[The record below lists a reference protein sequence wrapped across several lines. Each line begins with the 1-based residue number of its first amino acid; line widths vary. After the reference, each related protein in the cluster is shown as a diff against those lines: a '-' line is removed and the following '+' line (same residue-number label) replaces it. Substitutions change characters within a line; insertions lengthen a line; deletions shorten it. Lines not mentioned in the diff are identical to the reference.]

1 LQPKTCHD
9 WDLGIPEARE
19 LQEQLRGRVVERDAR
34 RAPRLVAGADVS
46 YDRDSHDP
54 AADVSCD
61 RSSSHVDLYAAV
73 VVLDF
78 ESLRVVEVAAARA
91 RARFP
96 YVPGYL
102 SFREIPPLLD
112 AFAKLEAVPDL
123 IVCDGQ
129 GRAHPRRFGLACH
142 LGVLLDR
149 PTLGCAKSRLVGEHR
164 EPGPRR
170 GAHTQLR
177 DGGEV
182 IGEVVRTRSGVK
194 PVFVS
199 VGHRISLETAR
210 RTVLRLAPRYRLP
223 EPVRAAHR
231 EVNRLRRLGGCTGTQ
246 AVV

>member
-1 LQPKTCHD
+1 LQPRICHD
-9 WDLGIPEARE
+9 WDLAIPEARA
-19 LQEQLRGRVVERDAR
+19 LQEKLRGRVIERDTGR
-34 RAPRLVAGADVS
+34 LPRLVAGADIS
-46 YDRDSHDP
+46 F
-54 AADVSCD
+54 D
-61 RSSSHVDLYAAV
+61 RSSPELHAAV
-73 VVLDF
+73 VVLDA
-78 ESLRVVEVAAARA
+78 ESLEVVEIAAVRA

-102 SFREIPPLLD
+102 SFREIPPLLE
-112 AFAKLEAVPDL
+112 AFAKLEAAPDL

-149 PTLGCAKSRLVGEHR
+149 PTLGCAKSRLIGDYR

-170 GAHTQLR
+170 GAHTRLR

-210 RTVLRLAPRYRLP
+210 RTALRLAPRYRLP

-231 EVNRLRRLGGCTGTQ
+231 EVNRLRRLAISGGCTGPRS
-246 AVV
+246 VV

>member
-1 LQPKTCHD
+1 
-9 WDLGIPEARE
+9 
-19 LQEQLRGRVVERDAR
+19 
-34 RAPRLVAGADVS
+34 VAGADVS
-46 YDRDSHDP
+46 YDRGSPDH
-54 AADVSCD
+54 
-61 RSSSHVDLYAAV
+61 DLYAAV
-73 VVLDF
+73 VVLDV
-78 ESLRVVEVAAARA
+78 ESLRVVEVAAVRA

-149 PTLGCAKSRLVGEHR
+149 PTFGCAKSRLIGEYR

-170 GAHTQLR
+170 GAHTRLR
-177 DGGEV
+177 DGREV
-182 IGEVVRTRSGVK
+182 IGEVVRTRSFVK

-210 RTVLRLAPRYRLP
+210 RIALRLAPRYRLP

-231 EVNRLRRLGGCTGTQ
+231 EVNRLRRLAALGGCTGPRS
-246 AVV
+246 VV

>member
-1 LQPKTCHD
+1 MKPKVHHD
-9 WDLGIPEARE
+9 WDLAVPEARE
-19 LQEQLRGRVVERDAR
+19 LQERLRGRVIERDAR
-34 RAPRLVAGADVS
+34 RPPRLVAGADIS
-46 YDRDSHDP
+46 FDR
-54 AADVSCD
+54 
-61 RSSSHVDLYAAV
+61 RSPILHAAV
-73 VVLDF
+73 VVLEA
-78 ESLRVVEVAAARA
+78 ESLEVVEVASVRA
-91 RARFP
+91 EARFP

-102 SFREIPPLLD
+102 SFREIPPLLE

-149 PTLGCAKSRLVGEHR
+149 PTLGCAKSRLTGDYR

-170 GAHTQLR
+170 GAHTRLR

-210 RTVLRLAPRYRLP
+210 RTALRLAPRYRLP

-231 EVNRLRRLGGCTGTQ
+231 EVNRLRRLAGCSGPRS
-246 AVV
+246 VV

>member
-1 LQPKTCHD
+1 LQPRIRHD
-9 WDLGIPEARE
+9 WDLAVPEARA
-19 LQEQLRGRVVERDAR
+19 LQEKLRGRVIERDTGR
-34 RAPRLVAGADVS
+34 LPRLVAGADIS
-46 YDRDSHDP
+46 F
-54 AADVSCD
+54 D
-61 RSSSHVDLYAAV
+61 RSSPELHAAV
-73 VVLDF
+73 VVLDA
-78 ESLRVVEVAAARA
+78 ESLEVVEIAAVRA

-102 SFREIPPLLD
+102 SFREIPPLLE
-112 AFAKLEAVPDL
+112 AFAKLEAAPDL

-142 LGVLLDR
+142 LGVLLDL
-149 PTLGCAKSRLVGEHR
+149 PTLGCAKSRLIGDYR

-170 GAHTQLR
+170 GAHTRLR

-199 VGHRISLETAR
+199 VGHRVCLETAR
-210 RTVLRLAPRYRLP
+210 RSVLRLAVRYRLP

-231 EVNRLRRLGGCTGTQ
+231 EVNRLRRLAGCTNPQ
-246 AVV
+246 SVV

>member
-1 LQPKTCHD
+1 M
-9 WDLGIPEARE
+9 
-19 LQEQLRGRVVERDAR
+19 
-34 RAPRLVAGADVS
+34 PRLVAGADIS
-46 YDRDSHDP
+46 F
-54 AADVSCD
+54 D
-61 RSSSHVDLYAAV
+61 RSSPELHAAV
-73 VVLDF
+73 VVLDV
-78 ESLRVVEVAAARA
+78 ESLEVVEIAGVRA
-91 RARFP
+91 GARFP

-102 SFREIPPLLD
+102 SFREIPPLLE
-112 AFAKLEAVPDL
+112 AFAKLETVPDL

-142 LGVLLDR
+142 LGVLLDL
-149 PTLGCAKSRLVGEHR
+149 PTLGCAKSRLIGDYR

-210 RTVLRLAPRYRLP
+210 RTTLRLAARYRLP

-231 EVNRLRRLGGCTGTQ
+231 EVNRLRRLAGCTDPR
-246 AVV
+246 

>member
-1 LQPKTCHD
+1 
-9 WDLGIPEARE
+9 
-19 LQEQLRGRVVERDAR
+19 
-34 RAPRLVAGADVS
+34 VAGADVS
-46 YDRDSHDP
+46 YDRGSPDH
-54 AADVSCD
+54 
-61 RSSSHVDLYAAV
+61 DLYAAV
-73 VVLDF
+73 VVLDV
-78 ESLRVVEVAAARA
+78 ESLRVVEVAAVRA
-91 RARFP
+91 GARFP

-149 PTLGCAKSRLVGEHR
+149 PTFGCAKSRLIGEYR

-170 GAHTQLR
+170 GAHTRLR
-177 DGGEV
+177 DGREV
-182 IGEVVRTRSGVK
+182 IGEVVRTRSFVK

-210 RTVLRLAPRYRLP
+210 RIALRLAPRYRLP

-231 EVNRLRRLGGCTGTQ
+231 EVNRLRRLAALGGCTGPRS
-246 AVV
+246 VV

>member
-1 LQPKTCHD
+1 MQPEICHD
-9 WDLGIPEARE
+9 WDLAIPEARA
-19 LQEQLRGRVVERDAR
+19 LQEHLRGRVIERDSR
-34 RAPRLVAGADVS
+34 RVPRRVAGADIS
-46 YDRDSHDP
+46 F
-54 AADVSCD
+54 D
-61 RSSSHVDLYAAV
+61 RSSPDLHAAV
-73 VVLDF
+73 VVLDA
-78 ESLRVVEVAAARA
+78 ESLQVVEVAGVRA

-102 SFREIPPLLD
+102 SFREIPPLLE
-112 AFAKLEAVPDL
+112 AFAKLETAPDL

-142 LGVLLDR
+142 LGVLFDL
-149 PTLGCAKSRLVGEHR
+149 PTLGCAKTRLIGEYR

-182 IGEVVRTRSGVK
+182 IGEAVRTRSGVK

-210 RTVLRLAPRYRLP
+210 RTVLRLASRYRLP
-223 EPVRAAHR
+223 EPVRAAHQ
-231 EVNRLRRLGGCTGTQ
+231 EVNRLRRAASLGGCTGPRS
-246 AVV
+246 VV